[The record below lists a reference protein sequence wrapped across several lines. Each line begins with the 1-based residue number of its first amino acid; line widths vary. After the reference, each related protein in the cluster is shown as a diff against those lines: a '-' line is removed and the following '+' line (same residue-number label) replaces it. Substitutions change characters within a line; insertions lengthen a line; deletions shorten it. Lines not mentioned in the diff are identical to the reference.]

1 MIDPFGLCA
10 EKTSTKE
17 YNKLFFS
24 PGTELTHIAIQIS
37 LFLAKMTKYNVEE
50 EIAKHLDAETLRKI
64 AKAYNKASDFFDGAG
79 SSLKKEAENAFDRAL
94 SQSPYM
100 SLPPIG
106 GMGSSFSYSYG
117 SVAVYQGMSLD
128 TALASLADLG
138 FKASQLI
145 VVEATDG
152 VASILSYFGDSA
164 GKTAD
169 HYNNKADNK
178 FHKTEHPLLET
189 SQNVSGQTNEHH
201 IFPKFRGNWYY
212 SNFFESRGINVDDYT
227 VTVGGGAGGQHMNSI
242 HGRGQW
248 NPIWK
253 EWIDNNPNATAKDIF
268 QFGGK
273 MMDEYG
279 LSGYPIHPYHH

>member
-117 SVAVYQGMSLD
+117 SVAVYQGMSFD

-178 FHKTEHPLLET
+178 FHKTEHPLDDESPFKTRVGTQKGET
-189 SQNVSGQTNEHH
+189 PRSNQAQN
-201 IFPKFRGNWYY
+201 
-212 SNFFESRGINVDDYT
+212 
-227 VTVGGGAGGQHMNSI
+227 
-242 HGRGQW
+242 
-248 NPIWK
+248 K
-253 EWIDNNPNATAKDIF
+253 EFSYLVKKYGLNKKQQRMLHDEITKEGYGKSEIEAIIIEL
-268 QFGGK
+268 FGG
-273 MMDEYG
+273 D
-279 LSGYPIHPYHH
+279 